1 MAGQSKMWN
10 IHTKLIVILVSLATV
25 PLFVFAMYSMLQNK
39 NVIHQV
45 KHASLENSINSLNT
59 VAVENI
65 ERMTTDIAKGLADF
79 LYERDD
85 DIRYLA
91 KTANSMNGDVKSIEK
106 VYSTFVRSKTRR
118 AVLQKRWVLSKDGS
132 RWVRWNVPSTSG
144 TVGKSSNESNND
156 KVNGAT
162 FNPVAADGLE
172 YVEVPLYDEVTFV
185 GLDGMEKIKIGTT
198 DIPNSR
204 KIRYADYFKTGDLKD
219 VSDKK
224 NTFIHAETYYPALAE
239 LTGREGSDIY
249 VSDVVGAYTGSN
261 YIGMYTKPNLEAA
274 AQKQGYDIEY
284 EPEKQAFAGEENPFG
299 KRFEG
304 IVRWASPVYANG
316 VKIGYVTLALS
327 QDHIMEFVDHKTP
340 MKERYTELPNAH
352 EGNYSFIWD
361 YQSRNI
367 AHPRHHSI
375 YGFDPETGEEE
386 IPWLM
391 TTEYNQLLER
401 SGVSAEQAMKMTPEQ
416 RFAAL
421 KNNWKNLINKNA
433 DKTGKPV
440 YDLINGISIFKN
452 QRRKD
457 PNPDNPDPDH
467 TPAEDLTRLGYVGLD
482 GRYLN
487 NAPQCTGWLDLTRQ
501 GGSGSLYILWSGIYK
516 LNTAAAIPYYT
527 GHYAPSK
534 ANNYSKVGFGFVA
547 VGSGV
552 ESFTDP
558 AVEASKHMD
567 IFFENT
573 MANVMKYTFISLFIL
588 LVITLLVS
596 FAMSNWISKSI
607 SILLQGM
614 AKYRAGHR
622 QFRFDS
628 ERNDEFGELAK
639 AFNMLAEN
647 IEKSINHAV
656 VITDLEKNIVYMN
669 HIGLS
674 MHKDETFD
682 MLESKPYS
690 KYSIYPEKS
699 EYDPFYAYEN
709 GTETPVYYDKKND
722 LYLKG
727 KVMPLLDNNN
737 SKIGYMVESYDV
749 TEIEKRNL
757 IVEEQNNRLIKTQ
770 EELKDAVQK
779 TQDAIKAKSVFL
791 ANMSHE
797 IRTPLSAI
805 IGFAELELMNKLPPS
820 TVESIENIY
829 TSGKALLN
837 IINDILDISKIESG
851 KIQLNLVEYDLPSV
865 IGDSVN
871 VNLVRI
877 GNKPLRL
884 NLLVDENIPQ
894 KLLGDD
900 LRLRQ
905 IFNNLL
911 SNAIKY
917 SNNGTITF
925 SVKSELEKKSETET
939 LCCLNCYV
947 QDMGTGISE
956 ENLPKLFGDYQTV
969 NQLAH
974 RNSEGTGLGLA
985 ICKKLVEMMDGE
997 IWVESKLNMGSKF
1010 SFRIKIRVIDEKPI
1024 GKKTANNLMS
1034 LKYVRPARTEGN
1046 FIFEEMPH
1054 GRILIVDD
1062 VITNLE
1068 VARRLMEPYKMH
1080 IETAMNGYE
1089 ALDRVKE
1096 CEEDYDIIFMDYM
1109 MPGMD
1114 GIETTKIIRELGY
1127 KGTIV
1132 VLTAN
1137 AVIGADK
1144 MFKENGFD
1152 NFISKPID
1160 IKKLD
1165 AIIKKYVR
1173 NRSKNPAETNGEK
1186 GPGINTVK
1194 INEKI
1199 LEMFKRDIEKSIVKL
1214 KETVERGD
1222 LKLFT
1227 ITVRAVK
1234 SACANLNEEEASKLA
1249 EELEASGN
1257 SGDVAEIQTKYP
1269 VLIEK
1274 LKEILERHHTTASEL
1289 V

>member
-1 MAGQSKMWN
+1 MASQSKKMWN
-10 IHTKLIVILVSLATV
+10 IHTKLIVILISLATL
-25 PLFVFAMYSMLQNK
+25 PLFIFAIYSILQNK
-39 NVIHQV
+39 SVINQV
-45 KHASLENSINSLNT
+45 KHASLENSINSLNAG
-59 VAVENI
+59 AVESI
-65 ERMTTDIAKGLADF
+65 ERMSTDIAKGLADF

-91 KTANSMNGDVKSIEK
+91 KAANSMNGDIRSIEK
-106 VYSTFVRSKTRR
+106 IYSAFVRSKTKR
-118 AVLQKRWVLSKDGS
+118 AVSQKRWVISKDGN
-132 RWVRWNVPSTSG
+132 RWVRWNIPNMSATI
-144 TVGKSSNESNND
+144 GKSSNESNND

-172 YVEVPLYDEVTFV
+172 YVEVPLYDEVTFI

-198 DIPNSR
+198 DIPNTR
-204 KIRYADYFKTGDLKD
+204 KIRYANYFKTGDLKN

-224 NTFIHAETYYPALAE
+224 NTFIHSETYYPALAE
-239 LTGREGSDIY
+239 LTDKEGNDIY
-249 VSDVVGAYTGSN
+249 VSDVIGAYTRSN

-274 AQKQGYDIEY
+274 AKKLGYDIEY
-284 EPEKQAFAGEENPFG
+284 SPEKQAFAGEENPVG

-304 IVRWASPVYANG
+304 IVRWVSPVYANG
-316 VKIGYVTLALS
+316 AKIGYVTLALS

-340 MKERYTELPNAH
+340 TKERYTELSSAY

-361 YQSRNI
+361 YQSRSI

-391 TTEYNQLLER
+391 TTEYNLLLEK
-401 SGVSAEQAMKMTPEQ
+401 SGVSAEQSREMTPEQ
-416 RFAAL
+416 KFAAL
-421 KNNWKNLINKNA
+421 KSNWKNLINKNA

-440 YDLINGISIFKN
+440 YDLINGIPTFKN
-452 QRRKD
+452 QQRKD

-467 TPAEDLTRLGYVGLD
+467 TPAEDLTRLGYIGLD

-527 GHYAPSK
+527 GRYAPSK
-534 ANNYSKVGFGFVA
+534 ENNYSKVGFGFVA
-547 VGSGV
+547 IGSGI
-552 ESFTDP
+552 EGFTEP
-558 AVEASKHMD
+558 AVKSSKNMD
-567 IFFENT
+567 IFLEKT
-573 MANVMKYTFISLFIL
+573 MANAMKYAFISLFIL

-596 FAMSNWISKSI
+596 FAMSSWLSTNINA
-607 SILLQGM
+607 LLQGM
-614 AKYRAGHR
+614 AKYRTGSR
-622 QFRFDS
+622 QFRFNS

-639 AFNMLAEN
+639 AFDMLTEN
-647 IEKSINHAV
+647 IEKSIYHSV

-669 HIGLS
+669 NIGLS
-674 MHKDETFD
+674 LHKGETLE
-682 MLESKPYS
+682 MLEGKPYS
-690 KYSIYPEKS
+690 KYSIYPEKT
-699 EYDPFYAYEN
+699 EHDPFYAYES
-709 GTETPVYYDKKND
+709 GTETHVYHDKNND

-727 KVMPLLDNNN
+727 KVMPLLDSDNL
-737 SKIGYMVESYDV
+737 KIGYMVESFDV

-757 IVEEQNNRLIKTQ
+757 LVEEQNNRLIKTQ
-770 EELKDAVQK
+770 EELTEALQK
-779 TQDAIKAKSVFL
+779 AQDATKAKSVFL

-797 IRTPLSAI
+797 IRTPLNAI

-820 TVESIENIY
+820 TVESVENIY
-829 TSGKALLN
+829 TSGKTLLN

-851 KIQLNLVEYDLPSV
+851 KIQLDPVEYDLPSV
-865 IGDSVN
+865 ISDSIN
-871 VNLVRI
+871 INLVRI
-877 GNKPLRL
+877 GDKPLRL

-894 KLLGDD
+894 KFFGDD

-925 SVKSELEKKSETET
+925 SVKSELEKKSGTET
-939 LCCLNCYV
+939 LCCLSCYV
-947 QDMGTGISE
+947 QDMGIGISE
-956 ENLPKLFGDYQTV
+956 DDLPKLFGDYQTV

-985 ICKKLVEMMDGE
+985 ICKKLIEMMNGE
-997 IWVESKLNMGSKF
+997 IWVESKLNKGSKF
-1010 SFRIKIRVIDEKPI
+1010 SFKIKVKVIDEKPI

-1034 LKYVRPARTEGN
+1034 LKYVKPIRTEGN
-1046 FIFEEMPH
+1046 FIFEEMPY

-1068 VARRLMEPYKMH
+1068 VARRLMEPYRMQ

-1089 ALDRVKE
+1089 ALDKVKE
-1096 CEEDYDIIFMDYM
+1096 RKEDYDIIFMDYM

-1114 GIETTKIIRELGY
+1114 GIETTKIIRELDY

-1137 AVIGADK
+1137 AVIGTDK

-1152 NFISKPID
+1152 DFISKPID

-1173 NRSKNPAETNGEK
+1173 NRSENPAETEK
-1186 GPGINTVK
+1186 MSKINTIK

-1199 LEMFKRDIEKSIVKL
+1199 LEMFKRDIEKAIVKL

-1227 ITVRAVK
+1227 ITARAVK

-1269 VLIEK
+1269 VLVEK
-1274 LKEILERHHTTASEL
+1274 LKEILKKHQTTANEL